1 MDETSDNQ
9 PFPLLLDPIGF
20 RRFYDEA
27 LPVIYGYFLRRCGS
41 GSGVAEDLTQQTFVS
56 VVAALR
62 GGTVVEAPV
71 PWAVS
76 IARRRLVDHWRAQG
90 AMRRRLEAVSRRDA
104 LVTSL
109 DVDTA
114 DPAIVEA
121 LGRVSPDHRTAL
133 VLRYVDDLTVR
144 AVAELMGKSERAT
157 ESLLVRARA
166 ALAEAYREVNDG

>member
-1 MDETSDNQ
+1 
-9 PFPLLLDPIGF
+9 
-20 RRFYDEA
+20 
-27 LPVIYGYFLRRCGS
+27 
-41 GSGVAEDLTQQTFVS
+41 
-56 VVAALR
+56 
-62 GGTVVEAPV
+62 
-71 PWAVS
+71 
-76 IARRRLVDHWRAQG
+76 
-90 AMRRRLEAVSRRDA
+90 MRRRLEAVGRRDA

-166 ALAEAYREVNDG
+166 ALADAYREVNDG